1 MNPHL
6 KNVKRKWLNWSWNSH
21 LNFSKQKM
29 HTRSKCI
36 IRHSRKRLPIFDIW
50 RDYKFKWTWE
60 TYLGP
65 NKSICHTKQERAT
78 IPEWIRAF
86 LGINYIMSIAKL
98 PNVKC
103 YWSVPCLMMVWQTQW
118 QEIILQTFFKT

>member
-29 HTRSKCI
+29 HTRRKCI

-65 NKSICHTKQERAT
+65 NKSICHTKQER
-78 IPEWIRAF
+78 
-86 LGINYIMSIAKL
+86 
-98 PNVKC
+98 VC
-103 YWSVPCLMMVWQTQW
+103 YNSWMNTRIFRYQLYHVDCEAAECEVLLECSLSNDGVTNAMTRNHFTN
-118 QEIILQTFFKT
+118 IL